1 MGEFYFNGG
10 YIENLERE
18 LKLSKIE
25 LEMLNKTYEESLEK
39 GSYLDVREIRD
50 ECIEKS
56 KHIYEVQEKIQ
67 KYYQG
72 LKQQNESKSY
82 ALKDDSNSVSVTN
95 YPQYDGNVT
104 CTEDNKTDF
113 DIVLDELQ
121 NNLERCTRNNRFLVH
136 ALDIPSDMVH
146 SIEIFDGQIILQ
158 TYNFLNDNCIPIFI
172 ELENIRK
179 DEKKFDI
186 TVEHLNSY
194 SDVMYKEI
202 YKDCVINH
210 AIARS
215 PMDYSSDDFTKNT
228 IYISYKDVVFE
239 THGIPTRKKTKNSR
253 FIDEDSITKEQ
264 KNKHE
269 HLQEKET
276 SK

>member
-1 MGEFYFNGG
+1 MSEFYFDGG

-18 LKLSKIE
+18 LKLSKTE

-39 GSYLDVREIRD
+39 GSYMDVREIRN

-67 KYYQG
+67 KYYQS
-72 LKQQNESKSY
+72 LKQLNESKSY
-82 ALKDDSNSVSVTN
+82 ELKVSDNVSVTN
-95 YPQYDGNVT
+95 YPQYNDNVT

-113 DIVLDELQ
+113 DIVLDDLQ

-136 ALDIPSDMVH
+136 ALDIPSDMVR
-146 SIEIFDGQIILQ
+146 SIEIFDDQIILQ

-179 DEKKFDI
+179 NEQKFDV
-186 TVEHLNSY
+186 TVEHLNSFG
-194 SDVMYKEI
+194 DVMYKEI
-202 YKDCVINH
+202 YRDCVINH

-215 PMDYSSDDFTKNT
+215 PMDYASDDFTKNT

-239 THGIPTRKKTKNSR
+239 TPGIPTRKRTKNSR
-253 FIDEDSITKEQ
+253 FINEDSIAKEQ
-264 KNKHE
+264 KYKHE
-269 HLQEKET
+269 HLQEKKT

>member
-1 MGEFYFNGG
+1 MSEFYFDGG

-39 GSYLDVREIRD
+39 GSYMDVREIRD

-72 LKQQNESKSY
+72 LKRQNESKSY
-82 ALKDDSNSVSVTN
+82 KLKDSDSVSVTN
-95 YPQYDGNVT
+95 YPQYNDNVT

-121 NNLERCTRNNRFLVH
+121 KNLERCTRNNRFLVY
-136 ALDIPSDMVH
+136 ALDIPSDMVR
-146 SIEIFDGQIILQ
+146 SIEIFDDQIILQ
-158 TYNFLNDNCIPIFI
+158 TYDFLNDNCIPIFI

-179 DEKKFDI
+179 NEQKFDV
-186 TVEHLNSY
+186 TVEHLNSCG
-194 SDVMYKEI
+194 DVMYKEI
-202 YKDCVINH
+202 YKDCVINN

-215 PMDYSSDDFTKNT
+215 PMDYYSDDFTKNT

-239 THGIPTRKKTKNSR
+239 TPGIPTRKRTKNSR
-253 FIDEDSITKEQ
+253 FIDENSITKEQ

-269 HLQEKET
+269 HLQ
-276 SK
+276 

>member
-1 MGEFYFNGG
+1 MNEN

-18 LKLSKIE
+18 LKLSKTE

-39 GSYLDVREIRD
+39 GSYMDVREIRN

-72 LKQQNESKSY
+72 LKRQNESKSY
-82 ALKDDSNSVSVTN
+82 GLKVSGNVSVTN
-95 YPQYDGNVT
+95 YPQYGNLT
-104 CTEDNKTDF
+104 CTEHDKTNF

-136 ALDIPSDMVH
+136 TLDIPSDMVR
-146 SIEIFDGQIILQ
+146 SIEVCSDQIILQ

-179 DEKKFDI
+179 NEQNFDI
-186 TVEHLNSY
+186 TVEYLNSCG
-194 SDVMYKEI
+194 DVMYKEI
-202 YKDCVINH
+202 YKDCLISH
-210 AIARS
+210 MIARS
-215 PMDYSSDDFTKNT
+215 TMDYDSDDFTKNI
-228 IYISYKDVVFE
+228 IYITYKDVVFE
-239 THGIPTRKKTKNSR
+239 TPGIPTRKRTKNSR
-253 FIDEDSITKEQ
+253 FINEDSITKEQ
-264 KNKHE
+264 KNKYE